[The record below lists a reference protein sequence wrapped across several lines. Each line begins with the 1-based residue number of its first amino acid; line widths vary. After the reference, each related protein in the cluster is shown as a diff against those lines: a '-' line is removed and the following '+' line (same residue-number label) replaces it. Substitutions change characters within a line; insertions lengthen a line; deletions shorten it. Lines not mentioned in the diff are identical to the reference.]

1 MSATPLRIAVAG
13 LGTVGAEVVRILAAD
28 ADLITARAG
37 RPIQVT
43 DVSARDRS
51 RDRGIDLSPYTWHD
65 DATAMATNADVDLV
79 VELVGGA
86 DGPAHAVVRNGL
98 AAGKDVVTANK
109 AMLAKHGVALAAQ
122 AEDGGK
128 TLAYEAAVA
137 GGIPVVKALRE
148 GLAGNRVS
156 GISGILNGT
165 CNFILT
171 TMRETGRGFADVLKE
186 AQDLGYAEADPAFDI
201 DGNDAGQKL
210 AIMASIAFG
219 IPVDE
224 QAVYLE
230 GITSVSADDIAFAD
244 ELGYRIKLLGI
255 ARQTD
260 AGIEQRVHPV
270 MIDRTAPLG
279 QIEGVTNAVQ
289 LEGSAVGT
297 IVLTGPGAGAGATAS
312 SVLADLVDIA
322 AGRVGPTF
330 GIPHT
335 QMRALPT
342 APMEQLVSAF
352 YLRLMVWDQPGVIA
366 SVAGALG
373 QHGVSL
379 ESVLQRGRDPGEVV
393 PVVMVLHECEERA
406 IRAALDEIEKLD
418 AVAEKPTLI
427 RIAGR

>member
-1 MSATPLRIAVAG
+1 MSAKPLKIAVAG

-28 ADLITARAG
+28 AGLLTARAG

-43 DVSARDRS
+43 DVSARDRAK
-51 RDRGIDLSPYTWHD
+51 DRGVDLSAYTWHD
-65 DATAMATNADVDLV
+65 DAAEMAANADVDLV

-86 DGPAHAVVRNGL
+86 DGAAHAVVRNAL
-98 AAGKDVVTANK
+98 AAGRHVVTANK

-122 AEDGGK
+122 AEDGGRI
-128 TLAYEAAVA
+128 LAYEAAVA

-171 TMRETGRGFADVLKE
+171 TMRETGRSFGDVLKE

-289 LEGSAVGT
+289 LEGSAVGS

-312 SVLADLVDIA
+312 SVLSDLVDIA
-322 AGRVGPTF
+322 AGRSCPTF
-330 GIPHT
+330 GIPHG
-335 QMRALPT
+335 RLRKLPA
-342 APMEQLVSAF
+342 APLERLVSAF
-352 YLRLMVWDQPGVIA
+352 YLRLMVWDKPGVIA
-366 SVAGALG
+366 NVAGALG
-373 QHGVSL
+373 RHGVSL

-406 IRAALDEIEKLD
+406 IRASLSEIEQLD
-418 AVAEKPTLI
+418 SVAEKPTLI

>member
-1 MSATPLRIAVAG
+1 MSAKPLKIAVAG

-28 ADLITARAG
+28 ADLLTARAG

-43 DVSARDRS
+43 DVSARNRS
-51 RDRGIDLSPYTWHD
+51 KDRGVDLAPYTWHD
-65 DATAMATNADVDLV
+65 DAATMANQADVDLV

-98 AAGKDVVTANK
+98 AAGRHVVTANK

-128 TLAYEAAVA
+128 ILAFEAAVA

-148 GLAGNRVS
+148 GLAGNRVTS
-156 GISGILNGT
+156 ISGILNGT

-171 TMRETGRGFADVLKE
+171 TMRETGRSFADVLKE

-219 IPVDE
+219 IPVNE

-255 ARQTD
+255 ARQTA

-289 LEGSAVGT
+289 LEGSAVGS

-312 SVLADLVDIA
+312 SVLSDLVDIA
-322 AGRVGPTF
+322 AGRASPTF
-330 GIPHT
+330 GIPHG
-335 QMRALPT
+335 QLRALPA
-342 APMEQLVSAF
+342 APLEQLVSAF
-352 YLRLMVWDQPGVIA
+352 YLRLMVWDKPGVIA
-366 SVAGALG
+366 NVAGALG

-406 IRAALDEIEKLD
+406 IRAALSEIEQLD
-418 AVAEKPTLI
+418 SVAEKPTLI